1 MTLAIT
7 TSLILASALALS
19 LAGCE
24 SIPPVASAA
33 SNPIDAGYST
43 PSMPEAPAADN
54 TAKPATLSE
63 LLRNTQL
70 ADPAELFA
78 AASTAIKLNRLTDA
92 GVLYQEAQIR
102 RATDMRRF
110 PPNAEAQAAIKHIE
124 RLKVTVSTE
133 LSAKLLDKP
142 RLYALI
148 AQRLEDRECAT
159 GVSYEPAWTYRR
171 VISSVDCTGAHQQK
185 IRLMR
190 DLSVLLSFPDYAEA
204 AQLAEYYRSSSS
216 SVRELAGLKEG
227 YLRAIETMRTVER
240 HQNRRGLSQ
249 RL

>member
-1 MTLAIT
+1 MKLAIT
-7 TSLILASALALS
+7 ASLTLASALALS

-24 SIPPVASAA
+24 SIPPVDSAA
-33 SNPIDAGYST
+33 NNPVDAGYST
-43 PSMPEAPAADN
+43 PSAPESPAAGN

-70 ADPAELFA
+70 ADPAELFT

-110 PPNAEAQAAIKHIE
+110 PPNAEALATIKHIE
-124 RLKVTVSTE
+124 RLKLTVSTE
-133 LSAKLLDKP
+133 LGSKLLDKP

-148 AQRLEDRECAT
+148 AQRLEGRECAT
-159 GVSYEPAWTYRR
+159 GIGYEPAWTYRR
-171 VISSVDCTGAHQQK
+171 VIPSVDCNGAHQQK
-185 IRLMR
+185 VKLMR

-227 YLRAIETMRTVER
+227 YLRVLETMRSIER
-240 HQNRRGLSQ
+240 HQKRSGLSQ

>member
-1 MTLAIT
+1 MKLAIT
-7 TSLILASALALS
+7 TSLTLAGALALS

-24 SIPPVASAA
+24 SIPPEDSSASSPPDA
-33 SNPIDAGYST
+33 SYSV
-43 PSMPEAPAADN
+43 PSVPEPPAAGN

-110 PPNAEAQAAIKHIE
+110 PPNAEAQATIKHIE
-124 RLKVTVSTE
+124 RLKVAVSTE
-133 LSAKLLDKP
+133 LGPKLLDKP

-148 AQRLEDRECAT
+148 AQRLESRDCAT
-159 GVSYEPAWTYRR
+159 GIGYEPAWTYKR
-171 VISSVDCTGAHQQK
+171 VIPSVDCTGVHQQK
-185 IRLMR
+185 IKLMR

-227 YLRAIETMRTVER
+227 YLHAIETMRTIER
-240 HQNRRGLSQ
+240 HQKRRGLSQ